1 MNDKTPKVSWSTNK
15 LRRSIGG
22 LFVRLAN
29 WKGHLF
35 ENSSIEVAELPLQHH
50 LTTTA
55 TTPPP
60 PPHSNSLPL
69 SLCLNSKPQTAQK

>member
-1 MNDKTPKVSWSTNK
+1 MNDKTPKVSSSTNK

-35 ENSSIEVAELPLQHH
+35 ENSSIEVAELPLQRH

-60 PPHSNSLPL
+60 PPHSNSL
-69 SLCLNSKPQTAQK
+69 SLQATNSAEIEVC